1 MATTRL
7 DGVTSERVPPSVWNP
22 ANALTVFRILLVP
35 LFVSW
40 LMLDGGQQGWMRI
53 AAAVVFWVA
62 VATDRLDGDIARR
75 RGLVTDF
82 GKIAD
87 PIADKALMGAALICL
102 SLLGELWWW
111 VTAVILV
118 REIGITV
125 LRLAVLRHMVVPAS
139 RGGKYKTALQAL
151 AVGLFL
157 LPLDH
162 WLNPWLAWFAW
173 AVMAAAV
180 VSTVWTGAAYV
191 IAIGRQLRAERA
203 AGPVE
208 R

>member
-1 MATTRL
+1 MIT
-7 DGVTSERVPPSVWNP
+7 ERADPPSVWNP

-35 LFVSW
+35 LFVAW
-40 LMLDGGQQGWMRI
+40 LMIDGGEQGWMRL
-53 AAAVVFWVA
+53 AAALVFWVA
-62 VATDRLDGDIARR
+62 VATDRLDGNIARS

-111 VTAVILV
+111 VTIVILV
-118 REIGITV
+118 REVGITV

-139 RGGKYKTALQAL
+139 RGGKYKTALQAV

-162 WLNPWLAWFAW
+162 WLVPWLAWFAW
-173 AVMAAAV
+173 AVMAVAV
-180 VSTVWTGAAYV
+180 VLTVWTGAAYV
-191 IAIGRQLRAERA
+191 LGIARALRAE
-203 AGPVE
+203 GDGE
-208 R
+208 RR